1 MISTVRITPRCMKT
15 NRKKT
20 MKDISKQERLNQS
33 VEAIRKSMCC
43 GDSHLDKHNM
53 QTWLNAMKNARGN
66 TNTKLHRVLVQLC
79 FHASVGARGLR
90 GKSASILSF
99 ASNCWISTSCL
110 LSSLPVISSLRTSP
124 IFSPFPF
131 PIQSPQPPILLSSCA
146 ASIPLNS
153 SISSNLPCPR

>member
-66 TNTKLHRVLVQLC
+66 TNTKLHRV
-79 FHASVGARGLR
+79 
-90 GKSASILSF
+90 
-99 ASNCWISTSCL
+99 NCWISTSCL